1 MSVRNLDTQID
12 TLKRQLSSGEVLLAI
27 DGILSLVAGNRS
39 LYNDALLQRAHYV
52 RVERDER
59 RGVLGTEQATVEKNR
74 IIRGLLDLLD
84 ELPSRLTRADLPVAS
99 PQPSGE
105 IQPFAPVKPEKIIGI
120 NNLKQ
125 ISWLARGLDCARS
138 VCRVLTPGGLGT
150 GFLIAPDIIM
160 TNHHVIPCKE
170 IARHPETWV
179 EFNYQIA
186 FDGGFERACRYKLGH
201 QVFCTDHELDFTL
214 VKVMVGPQD
223 PPLKQWGYLVL
234 NPNADPV
241 PGELVSIIQHPN
253 GGLKQ
258 IVVSNNQ
265 VVGVRAPYLWYATDT
280 MGGSSGAPVFNDQWH
295 VIALHH
301 AGGDNGYNEG
311 ILISHIKQRAEA
323 QGCWPEVQSKQ

>member
-1 MSVRNLDTQID
+1 MSVRNLDAQID
-12 TLKRQLSSGEVLLAI
+12 TLKRQLSTGEALLAT
-27 DGILSLVAGNRS
+27 DGLLNLVAGNGS
-39 LYNDALLQRAHYV
+39 LYNDALLQRARYV

-59 RGVLGTEQATVEKNR
+59 RGMLGTEQATVEKNR

-84 ELPSRLTRADLPVAS
+84 ELPNRLSPADLPVAS
-99 PQPSGE
+99 PRPSGQ
-105 IQPFAPVKPEKIIGI
+105 ILPFTPVKPEKIIGI

-125 ISWLARGLDCARS
+125 ISWLSRGLDCARS
-138 VCRVLTPGGLGT
+138 ICRVLTPQGVGT
-150 GFLIAPDIIM
+150 GFLIAPDIMM
-160 TNHHVIPCKE
+160 TNHHVIPS
-170 IARHPETWV
+170 PEVASQTRV
-179 EFNYQIA
+179 EFNYQLA
-186 FDGGFERACRYKLGH
+186 FDGSFERACRYDLDP
-201 QVFCTDHELDFTL
+201 QNFCTDAELDFTL
-214 VKVMVGPQD
+214 VKVLAGTHD
-223 PPLKQWGYLVL
+223 PPLEQWGYLVL

-280 MGGSSGAPVFNDQWH
+280 MGGSSGAPVFNDLWQ

-311 ILISHIKQRAEA
+311 ILMSHIKQRAEA
-323 QGCWPEVQSKQ
+323 QGCWPKVQSKQ